1 MADELVLIVDDDE
14 ANARLTRAVLAAA
27 GFRTLEAGSGE
38 EALALLVAH
47 RPEVILM
54 DLSLPD
60 MHGTEVLVRVKE
72 DAKTADIPVVALT
85 ALSAADE
92 WFLAAGFDGHLE
104 KPISIADFP
113 HQVRRYCGPGRALR
127 GQPPV
132 EQ

>member
-92 WFLAAGFDGHLE
+92 WFLAAGFDGHSRSRSAS
-104 KPISIADFP
+104 PIFP
-113 HQVRRYCGPGRALR
+113 IRSAATAGPG
-127 GQPPV
+127 GH
-132 EQ
+132 

>member
-1 MADELVLIVDDDE
+1 M
-14 ANARLTRAVLAAA
+14 
-27 GFRTLEAGSGE
+27 LEAGSGE
-38 EALALLVAH
+38 EALALLLAH
-47 RPEVILM
+47 RP
-54 DLSLPD
+54 DADPHGSLTPG
-60 MHGTEVLVRVKE
+60 HARTEVLARVKE
-72 DAKTADIPVVALT
+72 DGKTADIPVVALT

-113 HQVRRYCGPGRALR
+113 QQVRRYCGPGRALR